1 MVVYTFIPLYTTTSI
16 NVQNYTLSNLESN
29 ENILYF
35 YCVRIVYLRT
45 TYLYVTD
52 LSFTATEEGQT
63 KGLKRS
69 NAAPIVIFACFVH
82 FTFVIY

>member
-35 YCVRIVYLRT
+35 YCVRVHVYCV
-45 TYLYVTD
+45 YVFMYVTD
-52 LSFTATEEGQT
+52 LSFTATEGQT
-63 KGLKRS
+63 KGPAQRLLLFL
-69 NAAPIVIFACFVH
+69 PVLYH
-82 FTFVIY
+82 GTFYLRIY

>member
-1 MVVYTFIPLYTTTSI
+1 MVHVVYTCRFF
-16 NVQNYTLSNLESN
+16 TLSN
-29 ENILYF
+29 ENTYF
-35 YCVRIVYLRT
+35 IFISVHIV
-45 TYLYVTD
+45 YLYVTD

>member
-1 MVVYTFIPLYTTTSI
+1 MVVYIR
-16 NVQNYTLSNLESN
+16 VDTLSN
-29 ENILYF
+29 ENTLF
-35 YCVRIVYLRT
+35 LLVYCVC
-45 TYLYVTD
+45 LYVTD